1 MTGRAPFTD
10 ALFASEDLSWSPPKA
25 FGGETQGAG
34 GSPDRREQVLSCE
47 GEDPSCSPLWR
58 GETQGAGGSPDRRE
72 QVLSLGGRDRE
83 GLAGAV
89 GHPLERDREGLAT
102 PRFTHRLT
110 DPRFAAQ
117 HRAPAV
123 RTPQSLVSPLN
134 PSGKPELQKS
144 QNRRGLMIRDP
155 FVAGQKGGVLGLSRK
170 DALRNE
176 PPGRSGRPT
185 VGRYGGGRY
194 GERFPIY
201 VNRTRD
207 QFATAIGVSTPS
219 RTERPCL

>member
-1 MTGRAPFTD
+1 MPGGREAPRQRAQQGRFHLPWRVDDGPRTLHRRPLRVGRPLLFSPVEGRD
-10 ALFASEDLSWSPPKA
+10 AR
-25 FGGETQGAG
+25 AG
-34 GSPDRREQVLSCE
+34 GSPNLRN
-47 GEDPSCSPLWR
+47 
-58 GETQGAGGSPDRRE
+58 
-72 QVLSLGGRDRE
+72 QVLSLGG
-83 GLAGAV
+83 
-89 GHPLERDREGLAT
+89 RDREGLAT

-144 QNRRGLMIRDP
+144 QNRRGPMIRDP

-207 QFATAIGVSTPS
+207 QFAAAMGASIPS
-219 RTERPCL
+219 RTERPCS